1 VSSNPKT
8 QEESMNKKFLIS
20 VVVTFFMSMAL
31 GFFVHGFLLVREYS
45 LLTSLFRSQ
54 EDQANHFL
62 FMLLAHVFIA
72 YGFVWIYIKGKEE
85 KPFLTQGICYGTAI
99 AVLTTIPNYLI
110 YYAVQPMP
118 GLIVF
123 KQIIF
128 DSVGVILMGIVVAWL
143 NK

>member
-1 VSSNPKT
+1 
-8 QEESMNKKFLIS
+8 MNKKFLLS
-20 VVVTFFMSMAL
+20 VVVTFFVSMAL

-45 LLTSLFRSQ
+45 LLASLFRSQ

-123 KQIIF
+123 KQIVF

>member
-1 VSSNPKT
+1 
-8 QEESMNKKFLIS
+8 MNKKFLIS
-20 VVVTFFMSMAL
+20 VVVTFFLSMAL

-123 KQIIF
+123 KQIVF

>member
-1 VSSNPKT
+1 
-8 QEESMNKKFLIS
+8 MNKKFLIS
-20 VVVTFFMSMAL
+20 VVAMFFMSMFL
-31 GFFVHGFLLVREYS
+31 GFLVHGFLLVSEYS
-45 LLTSLFRSQ
+45 QLTSLFRSQ
-54 EDQANHFL
+54 EGQANQFP

-72 YGFVWIYIKGKEE
+72 YGFVWIYIKGKED

-118 GLIVF
+118 GLLVF
-123 KQIIF
+123 KQIVF
-128 DSVGVILMGIVVAWL
+128 DTLGVMAMGIVVAWL

>member
-1 VSSNPKT
+1 
-8 QEESMNKKFLIS
+8 MNKKLLLS
-20 VVVTFFMSMAL
+20 VVVMFFMSMAL
-31 GFFVHGFLLVREYS
+31 GFLVHGFLLVQEYS
-45 LLTSLFRSQ
+45 QLTSLFRSQ
-54 EDQANHFL
+54 EDQGNHFP

-72 YGFVWIYIKGKEE
+72 FGFAWIYIKGKEE

-99 AVLTTIPNYLI
+99 AVLTTIPTYLI

-118 GLIVF
+118 GLLVL

-128 DSVGVILMGIVVAWL
+128 DTIGVILMGIVVAWL

>member
-1 VSSNPKT
+1 
-8 QEESMNKKFLIS
+8 MNKKLLLS
-20 VVVTFFMSMAL
+20 VVVTFFVSMAL

-45 LLTSLFRSQ
+45 QLTSLFRSQ

-118 GLIVF
+118 GLLVF
-123 KQIIF
+123 KQIVF
-128 DSVGVILMGIVVAWL
+128 DTSE
-143 NK
+143 

>member
-1 VSSNPKT
+1 
-8 QEESMNKKFLIS
+8 MNKRLLIS
-20 VVVTFFMSMAL
+20 VVVMFLMSMVL
-31 GFFVHGFLLVREYS
+31 GFFVHGFVLVHEYS
-45 LLTSLFRSQ
+45 QLTSLFRSQ
-54 EDQANHFL
+54 QDQANHFP

-72 YGFVWIYIKGKEE
+72 FGFAWIYIKGKEE
-85 KPFLTQGICYGTAI
+85 KPFLTQGICYGMAI

-123 KQIIF
+123 KQIVF
-128 DSVGVILMGIVVAWL
+128 DSIGVVLMGVVVAWL